1 MKKITLR
8 GLLALVLP
16 FAFTS
21 CDEIGVNFNEVV
33 SGELDG
39 NVTMTIARTT
49 ADGTTMDTLEYSSSI
64 VDIFDFAAVDPS
76 LGEGYSTISI
86 SANIDFNQTDV
97 ALEFPFMYYRLN
109 DSTTGA
115 YTFDTIL
122 TLEMLQNL
130 NFDSLINIIANPDGG
145 NMILIAEN
153 DSCWYVTYGGQF
165 VVSEFPTV
173 GHLVKASFSN
183 VDAWYITQS
192 KVDELSN
199 DIDNMNYTHLNDID
213 YYFPRVKLSGNL
225 TSRRWAV
232 IHNVFNAAFTQGG
245 IGSK

>member
-1 MKKITLR
+1 MKKITR
-8 GLLALVLP
+8 WGILALVLP
-16 FAFTS
+16 FAMTS
-21 CDEIGVNFNEVV
+21 CEDFGVNFHEVV

-39 NVTMTIARTT
+39 NVAMAITRNTPE
-49 ADGTTMDTLEYSSSI
+49 GTTTDSVVFSSSI
-64 VDIFDFAAVDPS
+64 ADVFDFSAVDPS

-115 YTFDTIL
+115 YSFDTIL
-122 TLEMLQNL
+122 TLDMLQNL
-130 NFDSLINIIANPDGG
+130 NFDALVNIIANPDGG

-153 DSCWYVTYGGQF
+153 DSCWYVTYGGQL

-173 GHLVKASFSN
+173 GHLIKASLSN
-183 VDAWYITQS
+183 VEAWYITQS
-192 KVDELSN
+192 KVDELKN
-199 DIDNMNYTHLNDID
+199 DIENMNYTHINDIN
-213 YYFPRVKLSGNL
+213 YYFPQVTLSGNL

-245 IGSK
+245 IASK